1 MTRQE
6 LVSAIV
12 ELGNMV
18 SEYGA
23 VRYATGRN
31 PSEENY
37 NKSMSMYTDIINKLE
52 TLADD
57 TLNYLPFEERGG
69 E

>member
-6 LVSAIV
+6 LVSVVV

-23 VRYATGRN
+23 VRYTTGRN

-37 NKSMSMYTDIINKLE
+37 EKSRSMYTDIINKLE
-52 TLADD
+52 TLSDG
-57 TLNYLPFEERGG
+57 TLGYLPFEERG
-69 E
+69 

>member
-23 VRYATGRN
+23 QRYTTGRN
-31 PSEENY
+31 PVEGNY
-37 NKSMSMYTDIINKLE
+37 DKSMAMYTDIINKME
-52 TLADD
+52 TLSDGV
-57 TLNYLPFEERGG
+57 LEYLPFEERG
-69 E
+69 

>member
-6 LVSAIV
+6 LISVVV

-23 VRYATGRN
+23 VRYATGKN

-37 NKSMSMYTDIINKLE
+37 NKSMDAYSEVIDKLE
-52 TLADD
+52 TLS
-57 TLNYLPFEERGG
+57 TSVIEYLPFEERG
-69 E
+69 